1 MVTHIATA
9 ATQQSSATDD
19 INNSMNQIARLLIES
34 ADGAQQSE
42 KACQDLSGLA
52 FGLRKLV
59 GNFRLPQNGGLKD
72 NMSAEAGET
81 PLYPEQAEELK
92 SYAARA

>member
-19 INNSMNQIARLLIES
+19 INNSMNLIARLLIES

-42 KACQDLSGLA
+42 KACQELSGLA
-52 FGLRKLV
+52 LDLRNLV
-59 GNFRLPQNGGLKD
+59 GNFRLPAGGE
-72 NMSAEAGET
+72 SRE
-81 PLYPEQAEELK
+81 YPARKYSPARPNPDEILK
-92 SYAARA
+92 SFAAAGR